1 MIKDTVMA
9 LKGLQMETNILDS
22 TKREKFMDKASI
34 GGSTAWNTKVN
45 SGKEWNMAM
54 VCGKAFKTKSM

>member
-22 TKREKFMDKASI
+22 TKKEKFMDKAST
-34 GGSTAWNTKVN
+34 GGTTAWNTKVN
-45 SGKEWNMAM
+45 SGKE
-54 VCGKAFKTKSM
+54 

>member
-1 MIKDTVMA
+1 MMIKDTVMA
-9 LKGLQMETNILDS
+9 LKGLHMETNILDS

-45 SGKEWNMAM
+45 SGKE
-54 VCGKAFKTKSM
+54 